1 MSESQPPQ
9 TVEATGSGLP
19 GKPARDPL
27 ARIRATDLYWIQL
40 KAIYKGRQMAQ
51 PERLAKV
58 TVYQDRAGQLEIYRL
73 QVQLEEEPLVEGSNH
88 LDVLIDHRNRR
99 VRFSP
104 VSTLRIQPAQR
115 GIGGF
120 LLAQL
125 IEWCQR
131 RYDDYA
137 VTPILLQTDESVSDE
152 GRHIRDKMLT
162 RAGFELSPPQET
174 TAAGH
179 ARAGRVDDL
188 ISQWNTECVGV
199 LHVTG
204 LLKQLREQELVKNKQ
219 SAQMAQL
226 QRTIDQYRSNDT
238 GQRFAIGCLIVFA
251 VFQALMLLWIVLS

>member
-1 MSESQPPQ
+1 MSKSQPTQ
-9 TVEATGSGLP
+9 KVKASASGLP
-19 GKPARDPL
+19 TKQARDPL
-27 ARIRATDLYWIQL
+27 ARIRATDFYWIQL
-40 KAIYKGRQMAQ
+40 KAIYKGRQIAQ

-58 TVYQDRAGQLEIYRL
+58 TIYQDRAGHLEIYRL

-152 GRHIRDKMLT
+152 NRHTRDKMLT
-162 RAGFELSPPQET
+162 RAGFELSPPQEA
-174 TAAGH
+174 TAGGH
-179 ARAGRVDDL
+179 ARAGRVNDL
-188 ISQWNTECVGV
+188 ISQWNTERVGV

-204 LLKQLREQELVKNKQ
+204 LIK
-219 SAQMAQL
+219 
-226 QRTIDQYRSNDT
+226 
-238 GQRFAIGCLIVFA
+238 
-251 VFQALMLLWIVLS
+251 